1 MTFELIT
8 DSCANLTEE
17 QIEELDLHIVSMLF
31 TIGGEEC
38 VSYIKGQHTDLKQ
51 FYDRM
56 RQKEKVTTS
65 QVNSETFIDMME
77 PMLQVGKDVLYI
89 AFSSALS
96 GTCQAANIAAETLRE
111 KYPERK
117 IMVVDSLAASMG
129 EGLLVYYAAQMR
141 LEGKSIDE
149 VAAWVIDNRLRL
161 CHWFTVD
168 DLFFLHRGGRVSS
181 ASAVLGTMLGVK
193 PVLHVDDEGRLILV
207 GKTRGR
213 KKSLDQLVEHMVQ
226 TVENPQEQ
234 VIFISHGDAPEDAA
248 YIERL
253 IREKF
258 QIKDITINYID
269 PVIGGHSG
277 PGTVALFFLG
287 SKR

>member
-1 MTFELIT
+1 MTYELIT

-17 QIEELDLHIVSMLF
+17 QIETLDLHIVSMLF

-38 VSYIKGQHTDLKQ
+38 VSYTKGQHTDLKQ

-65 QVNSETFIDMME
+65 QINGETFLKLME
-77 PMLQVGKDVLYI
+77 PMLQAGQDVLYI

-96 GTCQAANIAAETLRE
+96 GTCQAANIAADTLRE
-111 KYPERK
+111 KYPQRK
-117 IMVVDSLAASMG
+117 IVVVDSLAASMG
-129 EGLLVYYAAQMR
+129 EGLLVYYAANMR

-149 VAAWVIDNRLRL
+149 VADWVSGNRLRL

-181 ASAVLGTMLGVK
+181 ASAVLGTVLGVK

-213 KKSLDQLVEHMVQ
+213 KKSLDELVARMEQ
-226 TVENPQEQ
+226 TIENPQEQ

-248 YIERL
+248 YVERL
-253 IREKF
+253 VREKF
-258 QIKDITINYID
+258 AVKDVVLNYID

>member
-1 MTFELIT
+1 
-8 DSCANLTEE
+8 
-17 QIEELDLHIVSMLF
+17 
-31 TIGGEEC
+31 
-38 VSYIKGQHTDLKQ
+38 
-51 FYDRM
+51 
-56 RQKEKVTTS
+56 
-65 QVNSETFIDMME
+65 ME
-77 PMLQVGKDVLYI
+77 PILEQGKDVLYI

-96 GTCQAANIAAETLRE
+96 GTCQAANIAADMLRE

-117 IMVVDSLAASMG
+117 ILVVDSLAASMG
-129 EGLLVYYAAQMR
+129 EGLIVYYAAKMR
-141 LEGKSIDE
+141 QEGKTIDE
-149 VAAWVIDNRLRL
+149 VYQWVLDNRLRL

-213 KKSLDQLVEHMVQ
+213 RKSLDQLVEHMAE
-226 TVENPQEQ
+226 TVERPEEQ
-234 VIFISHGDAPEDAA
+234 IIFISHGDAPEDAA
-248 YIERL
+248 YVEQLVRD
-253 IREKF
+253 KF
-258 QIKDITINYID
+258 KVKDIVVNYID

>member
-258 QIKDITINYID
+258 QVKDIIINYID

>member
-1 MTFELIT
+1 MTYELIT

-17 QIEELDLHIVSMLF
+17 QIETLDLHIVSMLF

-38 VSYIKGQHTDLKQ
+38 VSYTKGQHTDLKQ

-65 QVNSETFIDMME
+65 QINGETFLELME
-77 PMLQVGKDVLYI
+77 PMLQAGQDVLYI

-96 GTCQAANIAAETLRE
+96 GTCQAANIAADTLRE
-111 KYPERK
+111 KYPQRK
-117 IMVVDSLAASMG
+117 IVVVDSLAASMG
-129 EGLLVYYAAQMR
+129 EGLLVYYAAKMR

-149 VAAWVIDNRLRL
+149 VADWVSSNRLRL

-181 ASAVLGTMLGVK
+181 ASAVLGTVLGVK

-213 KKSLDQLVEHMVQ
+213 KKSLDELVARMEQ
-226 TVENPQEQ
+226 TIENPQEQ

-248 YIERL
+248 YVERL
-253 IREKF
+253 VREKF
-258 QIKDITINYID
+258 SVKDVVLNYID

>member
-1 MTFELIT
+1 MDYELIT
-8 DSCANLTEE
+8 DSCANLTDALID
-17 QIEELDLHIVSMLF
+17 QLDLHIISMLF
-31 TIGGEEC
+31 NIGGEEC

-65 QVNSETFIDMME
+65 QINVETFIETLE
-77 PMLQVGKDVLYI
+77 PLLEQGKDVLYI

-96 GTCQAANIAAETLRE
+96 GTCQAANIAADTLRE
-111 KYPERK
+111 RYPGRK
-117 IMVVDSLAASMG
+117 VLVADSLCASMG
-129 EGLLVYYAAQMR
+129 EGLLVYYAAKQR
-141 LEGKSIDE
+141 LAGKSIDE
-149 VAAWVIDNRLRL
+149 VYQWVIDNRLRL

-226 TVENPQEQ
+226 TVEKPEEQ

-248 YIERL
+248 YVEQQVRD
-253 IREKF
+253 KF
-258 QIKDITINYID
+258 AVKEIVVNYID

>member
-1 MTFELIT
+1 MSFELIT
-8 DSCANLTEE
+8 DSCANLTEQ

-31 TIGGEEC
+31 NIGGEEC
-38 VSYIKGQHTDLKQ
+38 VGYVKGQHTDLKQ

-65 QVNSETFIDMME
+65 QINGETFLKMME
-77 PMLQVGKDVLYI
+77 PMLQQGSDVLYI

-96 GTCQAANIAAETLRE
+96 GTCQAANIAADMLRE
-111 KYPERK
+111 RYPDRK
-117 IMVVDSLAASMG
+117 ILVVDSLAASMG
-129 EGLLVYYAAQMR
+129 EGLLVYYAAKQR

-149 VAAWVIDNRLRL
+149 VYQWVVDNRLRL

-207 GKTRGR
+207 GKSRGR
-213 KKSLDQLVEHMVQ
+213 KKSLDQLVEHMVL
-226 TVENPQEQ
+226 TVEKPEEQ
-234 VIFISHGDAPEDAA
+234 VIFINHGDAPEDAA
-248 YIERL
+248 YVEQQVRER
-253 IREKF
+253 F
-258 QIKDITINYID
+258 QVKDIVINYID

>member
-1 MTFELIT
+1 MTYELIT

-17 QIEELDLHIVSMLF
+17 QIETLDLHIVSMLF

-38 VSYIKGQHTDLKQ
+38 VSYTKGQHTDLKQ

-65 QVNSETFIDMME
+65 QINGETFLKLME
-77 PMLQVGKDVLYI
+77 PMLQAGKDVLYI

-96 GTCQAANIAAETLRE
+96 GTCQAANIAADTLRE
-111 KYPERK
+111 KYPQRK

-129 EGLLVYYAAQMR
+129 EGLLVYYAAKMR

-149 VAAWVIDNRLRL
+149 VAAWVSENRLRL

-213 KKSLDQLVEHMVQ
+213 KKSLDELVARMEQ
-226 TVENPQEQ
+226 TIENPQEQ

-248 YIERL
+248 YVECL
-253 IREKF
+253 VREKF
-258 QIKDITINYID
+258 PVKDVVLNYID

>member
-1 MTFELIT
+1 MSYELIT

-17 QIEELDLHIVSMLF
+17 QIEQLDLHIVSMLF
-31 TIGGEEC
+31 NIGGEEC
-38 VSYIKGQHTDLKQ
+38 VSYVKGEHTDLKQ

-65 QVNSETFIDMME
+65 QINGETFTKVME
-77 PMLQVGKDVLYI
+77 PILEQGKDVLYI

-96 GTCQAANIAAETLRE
+96 GTCQAANIAADMLRE

-117 IMVVDSLAASMG
+117 ILVVDSLAASMG
-129 EGLLVYYAAQMR
+129 EGLIVYYAAKMR
-141 LEGKSIDE
+141 QEGKTIDE
-149 VAAWVIDNRLRL
+149 VYQWVLDNRLRL

-213 KKSLDQLVEHMVQ
+213 RKSLDQLVEHMAE
-226 TVENPQEQ
+226 TVERPEEQ
-234 VIFISHGDAPEDAA
+234 IIFISHGDAPEDAA
-248 YIERL
+248 YVEQLVRD
-253 IREKF
+253 KF
-258 QIKDITINYID
+258 KVKDIVVNYID